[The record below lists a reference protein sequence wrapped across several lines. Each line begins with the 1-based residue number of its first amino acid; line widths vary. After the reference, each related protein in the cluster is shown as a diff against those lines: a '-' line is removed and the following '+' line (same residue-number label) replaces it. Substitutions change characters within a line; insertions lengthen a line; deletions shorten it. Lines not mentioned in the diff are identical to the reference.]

1 MEAETSTTDALTWRF
16 INLKNR
22 MDSSQQVELLG
33 ELASARKEGST
44 RIALDFRN
52 NRFISLQAIQS
63 IVTAAEELAGEGGE
77 IALVGCIERVKR
89 HFEIYGSLKH
99 IRVVRTEADL
109 PYQTRF
115 AAKSV
120 ERKS

>member
-1 MEAETSTTDALTWRF
+1 MDAETSTNDALNWRF

-22 MDSSQQVELLG
+22 MDSSQQEELVA
-33 ELASARKEGST
+33 EMATARNEGST
-44 RIALDFRN
+44 RIALDFRG
-52 NRFISLQAIQS
+52 NRFISLQAIRT

-77 IALVGCIERVKR
+77 IALIGCIERVKR

-99 IRVVRTEADL
+99 IRVARTEAEL
-109 PYQTRF
+109 PRETRF